1 MSDQKQRHPSLDPLM
16 EGYLEYLSDVAR
28 KAPGTVRDVRCTL
41 RGVSQVMERL
51 APERPLW
58 KLGLSDYLRWIEEE
72 RMFGRSGASLNK
84 NLSHLR
90 GFLDYAWRSGRADRN
105 VLDHFQIQDD
115 GKRKEPESLSI
126 EEAVQL
132 VKSCPTSTP
141 WERRDRMVI
150 LLLYGCGLRTKE
162 LCDLRVQDVD
172 TTRREVIVRA
182 GKGDRQRMVP
192 LPEMVYTELLAY
204 LLERGGKRGP
214 LLRTETFGKHL
225 RAKHVCGVVSLAAER
240 AGIKREVTPKAL
252 RHSYATHLMD
262 RNVDLAV
269 ISRLMGHRSPAETG
283 VYLHVLKDRPQRAV
297 NRLDLR
303 GGDTT

>member
-1 MSDQKQRHPSLDPLM
+1 MSEGNHRQPALDPLI
-16 EGYLEYLSDVAR
+16 EGYLDYLSEVAR
-28 KAPGTVRDVRCTL
+28 KARGTVRDVRCTL
-41 RGVSQVMERL
+41 RRVSQAMERL

-72 RMFGRSGASLNK
+72 RLFGRGGASLNK

-105 VLDHFQIQDD
+105 VLDRFQIQDD

-126 EEAVQL
+126 EEAVQ
-132 VKSCPTSTP
+132 VVQSCPASTP
-141 WERRDRMVI
+141 LERRDRMVI

-162 LCDLRVQDVD
+162 LCELRIQDVD
-172 TTRREVIVRA
+172 TTRREVLVRA

-192 LPEMVYTELLAY
+192 LPETVHTELLAY

-214 LLRTETFGKHL
+214 LLRTETHGKPL
-225 RAKHVCGVVSLAAER
+225 RAKHVCDVVCHAAQR
-240 AGIKREVTPKAL
+240 AGIQRAVTPKAL

-262 RNVDLAV
+262 RGVDLAV
-269 ISRLMGHRSPAETG
+269 IARLMGHRSPAETG

-297 NRLDLR
+297 NRLELS
-303 GGDTT
+303 GGDAP

>member
-1 MSDQKQRHPSLDPLM
+1 MSELNHRQPSLDPLV
-16 EGYLEYLSDVAR
+16 EGYLDYLLDVAR
-28 KAPGTVRDVRCTL
+28 KAEGTVRDVRCTL
-41 RGVSQVMERL
+41 RRVGQVMERL
-51 APERPLW
+51 APDRPLW
-58 KLGLSDYLRWIEEE
+58 KLELLDYLRWIEGE
-72 RMFGRSGASLNK
+72 RQSGRGGASLNK

-105 VLDHFQIQDD
+105 VLDGFKIKDD

-126 EEAVQL
+126 EEALHL
-132 VKSCPTSTP
+132 VKSCPASTP
-141 WERRDRMVI
+141 IERRDRMVI

-162 LCDLRVQDVD
+162 LCELRVQHVD
-172 TTRREVIVRA
+172 TARREVLVHA

-214 LLRTETFGKHL
+214 LLRTEKHGKAL
-225 RAKHVCGVVSLAAER
+225 AAKHVCEVVCRAAER

-262 RNVDLAV
+262 RNVDLAF
-269 ISRLMGHRSPAETG
+269 IARLMGHRSPAETG

-297 NRLDLR
+297 NRLDLP
-303 GGDTT
+303 GEM